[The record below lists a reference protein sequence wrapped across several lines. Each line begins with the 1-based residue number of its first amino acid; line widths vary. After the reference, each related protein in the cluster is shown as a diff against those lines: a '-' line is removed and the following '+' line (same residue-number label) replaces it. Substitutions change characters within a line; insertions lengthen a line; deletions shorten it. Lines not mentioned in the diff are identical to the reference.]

1 MQPKMRFWDD
11 EGDVMEWPEDSV
23 EAVVKALDGKSTSL
37 ASATKIG
44 C

>member
-11 EGDVMEWPEDSV
+11 DGDEWPENCV
-23 EAVVKALDGKSTSL
+23 EGMAKALDGRSTSL